1 MEHAHEF
8 EWAAGPGRG
17 RKWVEKGPTHMLYVV
32 SNVCAPFCSQG
43 MTNKHC
49 KGAHV
54 CHQLGQVV
62 RKERER
68 GGKQAMSALLTAPLS
83 RQQFSFSATSVAAHN
98 TLLNSRALP
107 LYLHTHVRANT
118 RVSLCPCVRMCVC
131 VCQLRLH
138 TRVFRTHQS
147 CLDSLQFWFINGRRG
162 RVAYH

>member
-1 MEHAHEF
+1 MAP
-8 EWAAGPGRG
+8 WALAKQLALGSLWSMHMNLNELPGQAVVGG
-17 RKWVEKGPTHMLYVV
+17 RKRGPTHMLYVV

-54 CHQLGQVV
+54 CHQLGQV
-62 RKERER
+62 ER
-68 GGKQAMSALLTAPLS
+68 KQAGERKQAKSALLTAPLS

-98 TLLNSRALP
+98 VRPDSRALP
-107 LYLHTHVRANT
+107 LYLHTHVRAYT
-118 RVSLCPCVRMCVC
+118 RVSLCPCVCVC

-147 CLDSLQFWFINGRRG
+147 CLDSLPF
-162 RVAYH
+162 